1 MAMTANRPA
10 AHGKRA
16 FVLLMGLLCFAARA
30 EDAGWRLTVIPS
42 FQAKPP
48 IREEI
53 PGSKTAVLT
62 VARAAGYGEFEYA
75 TTRGALRCAKD
86 IASAKGAQWIVESEV
101 EIRRDKDGVVD
112 RVLITG
118 DNPLLPSLAVAPAL
132 YDRFEPVLGDG
143 FHVIIPDRNTIA
155 LYPRIAGQ
163 IPANEAAAL
172 LEIKR
177 TATYPVSSE
186 VFRATRLGLVADGE
200 LRED

>member
-1 MAMTANRPA
+1 MTMTANRPA
-10 AHGKRA
+10 AYGKRA
-16 FVLLMGLLCFAARA
+16 FVLLMGALCLTAHAG
-30 EDAGWRLTVIPS
+30 DAGWRLTVIPS
-42 FQAKPP
+42 FQTKPA

-53 PGSKTAVLT
+53 PGSKTAILV
-62 VARAAGYGEFEYA
+62 VARPSGYGEFEYA
-75 TTRGALRCAKD
+75 TTLGALRYAKD
-86 IASAKGAQWIVESEV
+86 IAAAKGAQWITESGV
-101 EIRRDKDGVVD
+101 NIRRDKDGVVD

-118 DNPLLPSLAVAPAL
+118 SDPLLPSLAVAPAL

-155 LYPRIAGQ
+155 LYPRLAGR
-163 IPANEAAAL
+163 IPANEAAAW
-172 LEIKR
+172 LEINR

>member
-1 MAMTANRPA
+1 MTMTANRPA
-10 AHGKRA
+10 AYGKRA
-16 FVLLMGLLCFAARA
+16 FVLLMGALCLTAHAG
-30 EDAGWRLTVIPS
+30 DAGWRLTVIPS
-42 FQAKPP
+42 FQTKPA

-53 PGSKTAVLT
+53 PGSKTAILV
-62 VARAAGYGEFEYA
+62 VARPSGYGEFEYA
-75 TTRGALRCAKD
+75 TTLGALRYAKD
-86 IASAKGAQWIVESEV
+86 IAAAKGAQWITESGV
-101 EIRRDKDGVVD
+101 NIRRDKDGVVD

-118 DNPLLPSLAVAPAL
+118 SDPLLPSLAVAPAL